1 MTGEGVIPAKF
12 GIGQPIRRIED
23 RRLITGHGRF
33 ADDVN
38 QEGALQ
44 ACFLRSPHAH
54 AAIRGIDTSI
64 AASLPGVRAI
74 YTGADL
80 ARLGVKPLPHAMLP
94 LLKAPNGQ
102 VPAPPPRHA
111 LAPECVRYV
120 GEAVAM
126 VVAESRL
133 QAMDAVEAIGIEYEP
148 LKAEMEAEGDVV
160 AIYRSGDRAAAER
173 AFAAAAHI
181 VEARLVNNRLVANP
195 LEPRAAIAS
204 LDEHNRLVLK
214 LGCQGSSIFR
224 VHLAQTL
231 DIPKDQIAIK
241 VGDIGGGFGIKMW
254 LYPEYVA
261 IAAAARDLRLPVHW
275 RAERSESFLADTHG
289 RDQKSE
295 AALALDRQ
303 GRFLALRIRTN
314 ANIGAYL
321 SYLGAMVPTIAGT
334 RVATGAYDIP
344 VLDLEVRCCATNTM
358 PVDAYRGAGR
368 PESIYVIER
377 LVDLAARRCGFDRI
391 ALRERNFIPAQA
403 MPYRNAAGVIYDSGD
418 FAGVMRRAM
427 EKADW
432 NGFAARRSVSQAAG
446 RKRGLGLSYF
456 IESTGA
462 ANPTETVDI
471 QIDKQ
476 GVRVLSG
483 TQAMGQGIATGYA
496 QLLAG
501 RLGISIERIEIV
513 QGDTDLIPM
522 GGGSAGSRSM
532 FIGGS
537 VLVQAAEETLRR
549 AREQAARHFETGL
562 PDIEYEAGS
571 FRVAGT
577 DRRIDLF
584 ALAALQPDG
593 RLGAVVKDSVADMSW
608 PNGCHIAE
616 VEIDP
621 ETGTISVERFT
632 AIDDVGTVINPLL
645 VHGQAH
651 GGIAQGI
658 GQALFENCVFDPEN
672 GQLLTA
678 SFLDYGMPRAD
689 NLPSFQVETDER
701 SPCRNNLLGAK
712 GAGECGAIG
721 APPAIVSAICD
732 ALDIDHIDMPVT
744 AEKIWR
750 RLQEGLA
757 R

>member
-1 MTGEGVIPAKF
+1 MTEQGGIPAKF

-23 RRLITGHGRF
+23 RRLITGQGRF
-33 ADDVN
+33 ADDAN

-54 AAIRGIDTSI
+54 AAIRGIDI
-64 AASLPGVRAI
+64 RAAAAMPGVKAI

-80 ARLGVKPLPHAMLP
+80 LRLGVNPLPHAMLP
-94 LLKAPNGQ
+94 LLKRADGHAPS
-102 VPAPPPRHA
+102 PPPRHA
-111 LAPECVRYV
+111 LAPERVRYV

-126 VVAESRL
+126 VLAESRH

-148 LKAEMEAEGDVV
+148 LPASMQAGGDVV
-160 AIYRSGDRAAAER
+160 AIYRSGDSAAAER
-173 AFAAAAHI
+173 AFAEAAHV
-181 VEARLVNNRLVANP
+181 VEARLENNRLVANP
-195 LEPRAAIAS
+195 LEPRAALAM
-204 LDEHNRLVLK
+204 LDEAGRLVMK
-214 LGCQGSSIFR
+214 LGCQGSAIFR

-231 DIPKDQIAIK
+231 GIPKERIAIK

-261 IAAAARDLRLPVHW
+261 IAAAARDLGRPVHW

-289 RDQKSE
+289 RDQNSH

-303 GRFLALRIRTN
+303 GRFLALRVRTI

-334 RVATGAYDIP
+334 RVATGPYAIP
-344 VLDLEVRCCATNTM
+344 ALDLEVHCCATNTM

-368 PESIYVIER
+368 PESIYIIER
-377 LVDLAARRCGFDRI
+377 LADIAARRCGFDRV
-391 ALRERNFIPAQA
+391 ALRARNFIPAEA
-403 MPYRNAAGVIYDSGD
+403 MPYRNAAGVVYDSGN
-418 FAGVMRRAM
+418 FIGVMQRAM
-427 EKADW
+427 EQADW
-432 NGFAARRSVSQAAG
+432 AGFAARREASLAAG

-471 QIDKQ
+471 RID
-476 GVRVLSG
+476 GYCVRALSG

-501 RLGISIERIEIV
+501 RLGIPIEQIEIV

-532 FIGGS
+532 FVGGS
-537 VLVQAAEETLRR
+537 VLVQATDETLRV
-549 AREQAARHFETGL
+549 ASDLAARHFEASIA
-562 PDIEYEAGS
+562 DIEYESGS

-577 DRRIDLF
+577 DRRIGLF
-584 ALAALQPDG
+584 ELAALQPDG
-593 RLGAVVKDSVADMSW
+593 WFGAVVKESVADMSW

-616 VEIDP
+616 IEIDP
-621 ETGTISVERFT
+621 ATGLVSVARFT
-632 AIDDVGTVINPLL
+632 AVDDVGTVINPLL

-658 GQALFENCVFDPEN
+658 GQALFENCVFDPQS

-678 SFLDYGMPRAD
+678 SFLDYGLPRAD
-689 NLPSFQVETDER
+689 NLPFFQVGTDE
-701 SPCRNNLLGAK
+701 SAPCRNNLLGAK

-732 ALDIDHIDMPVT
+732 ALDIDHIDMPAT

-750 RLQEGLA
+750 RLQESLE